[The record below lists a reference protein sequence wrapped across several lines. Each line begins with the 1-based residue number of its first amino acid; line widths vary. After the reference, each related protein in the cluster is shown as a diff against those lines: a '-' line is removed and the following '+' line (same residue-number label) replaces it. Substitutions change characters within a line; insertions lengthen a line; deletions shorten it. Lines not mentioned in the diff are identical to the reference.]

1 MKYFVEVKQTKDK
14 GRGVFA
20 MKNFVKGETIEEC
33 PIIFIEKNQDINL
46 QKTILGKYVY
56 EWTPE
61 TGAIILGYGSIY
73 NHSFKPNAIYKR
85 DFKNN
90 LLIYEAYENISEGE
104 EISVNYNGDPDVQK
118 PVDDFI
124 PVVE

>member
-1 MKYFVEVKQTKDK
+1 MKYFVEVKQTNAK

-20 MKNFVKGETIEEC
+20 MKNFIKGEVIEEC

-56 EWTPE
+56 EWTPD

-73 NHSFKPNAIYKR
+73 NHSYNPNAIYTR

-90 LLIYEAYENISEGE
+90 LLIYVAHKNIYEGE
-104 EISVNYNGDPDVQK
+104 EITVNYNGEPDTK
-118 PVDDFI
+118 NPVDDFI
-124 PVVE
+124 PVKE